1 MKYWWSLPL
10 VSLMLAGLPS
20 TSLAQLNNEVEELQ
34 GVIDAHVHVGPATAL
49 SISRTLDAI
58 EAAQIA
64 KRHGMRAIVFKQHYL
79 ETASWAYLVSR
90 MVPGIQLFGGI
101 ALNRSVG
108 GLNPNAVEQ
117 VATFAGG
124 FGRVVYMPTFE
135 SEHYNPG
142 SPIAVPVSKNGQ
154 LLPAVHEVLKVVA
167 KYDMGLS
174 TGHSSPQESL
184 MIIKAAKAAGVNRIY
199 VQHPMLERVGMSIEV
214 QKEAAKLG
222 ALIEY
227 VLGEGL
233 GAAEGVRSLG
243 RGHQGRRSGE
253 RAPGQRP
260 GPVGPG
266 ASDRRLQAD
275 PPAAAEGRLHPGAAR
290 PDDQAQPGAVHRPGE
305 VVGPSRTWPRNA
317 APTSR

>member
-1 MKYWWSLPL
+1 MRATWLLWLCVL
-10 VSLMLAGLPS
+10 VLGAPS
-20 TSLAQLNNEVEELQ
+20 ATLAQLNNETEELQ

-154 LLPAVHEVLKVVA
+154 LLPAAHEVLKVMA

-184 MIIKAAKAAGVNRIY
+184 MLIKAAQSAGVKRVY
-199 VQHPMLERVGMSIEV
+199 VQHPMLDRVGMSVEM
-214 QKEAAKLG
+214 QKEAAKMG
-222 ALIEY
+222 ALLEY
-227 VLGEGL
+227 VIGEALGSTEEFNHWVEGIKAVGPENVVLSSDL
-233 GAAEGVRSLG
+233 GQWGRSLPTDG
-243 RGHQGRRSGE
+243 FKVII
-253 RAPGQRP
+253 P
-260 GPVGPG
+260 
-266 ASDRRLQAD
+266 RLIKA
-275 PPAAAEGRLHPGAAR
+275 GLT
-290 PDDQAQPGAVHRPGE
+290 QAQVDLM
-305 VVGPSRTWPRNA
+305 
-317 APTSR
+317 

>member
-1 MKYWWSLPL
+1 MKRRLLPWLCVL
-10 VSLMLAGLPS
+10 VLGMPS
-20 TSLAQLNNEVEELQ
+20 VAMAQLNNETEELQ

-142 SPIAVPVSKNGQ
+142 SPIAVPISKNGQ

-167 KYDMGLS
+167 KYDMSLS

-184 MIIKAAKAAGVNRIY
+184 MLIKAAKAAGINRIY
-199 VQHPMLERVGMSIEV
+199 VQHPALERVGMSIEV
-214 QKEAAKLG
+214 QKEAAKMG

-227 VLGEGL
+227 VLGEAL
-233 GAAEGVRSLG
+233 GTPQQFDHWAAGIK
-243 RGHQGRRSGE
+243 
-253 RAPGQRP
+253 A
-260 GPVGPG
+260 VGPENVIIG
-266 ASDRRLQAD
+266 SDLGQWGRAIPTDGYKLVIPRLRKAGFTQEQID
-275 PPAAAEGRLHPGAAR
+275 VMTKRNPARFIGLEK
-290 PDDQAQPGAVHRPGE
+290 
-305 VVGPSRTWPRNA
+305 W
-317 APTSR
+317 

>member
-1 MKYWWSLPL
+1 MKRRLSLPL
-10 VSLMLAGLPS
+10 CVLMLVGVPAAG
-20 TSLAQLNNEVEELQ
+20 LAQLNSTHVELQ
-34 GVIDAHVHVGPATAL
+34 GIIDIHSHVGPATAL
-49 SISRTLDAI
+49 SINRTLDAI

-64 KRHGMRAIVFKQHYL
+64 QRHGMRAIVFKQHYL

-154 LLPAVHEVLKVVA
+154 LLPAVHEVFKVMA

-184 MIIKAAKAAGVNRIY
+184 MLIKAAKAAGVNRIY
-199 VQHPMLERVGMSIEV
+199 VQHPMLKRVGMSIET

-222 ALIEY
+222 ALLEY
-227 VLGEGL
+227 VLGEAL
-233 GAAEGVRSLG
+233 GSTEEFNHWVEGIKAVGPENVVLSSDLGQWGRSLPTDG
-243 RGHQGRRSGE
+243 FKVII
-253 RAPGQRP
+253 P
-260 GPVGPG
+260 
-266 ASDRRLQAD
+266 RLRKAGFTQD
-275 PPAAAEGRLHPGAAR
+275 QIDTMTKRNPARFLGLEN
-290 PDDQAQPGAVHRPGE
+290 
-305 VVGPSRTWPRNA
+305 W
-317 APTSR
+317 

>member
-1 MKYWWSLPL
+1 MKRWWSLPL
-10 VSLMLAGLPS
+10 CVLMLAGLPS

-167 KYDMGLS
+167 KYHMSLS

-199 VQHPMLERVGMSIEV
+199 VQHPMLERVGMSVEV
-214 QKEAAKLG
+214 QKEAAKMG

-227 VLGEGL
+227 VLGEAL
-233 GAAEGVRSLG
+233 GSPKEFEHWAAGIK
-243 RGHQGRRSGE
+243 
-253 RAPGQRP
+253 A
-260 GPVGPG
+260 VGPENVLLG
-266 ASDRRLQAD
+266 SDLGQWGRALPTDGYKLVIPRLRKAGFTQAEID
-275 PPAAAEGRLHPGAAR
+275 LMTKRNPARFIGLEK
-290 PDDQAQPGAVHRPGE
+290 
-305 VVGPSRTWPRNA
+305 W
-317 APTSR
+317 

>member
-1 MKYWWSLPL
+1 MKRRLLPWLCVL
-10 VSLMLAGLPS
+10 VLGMPS
-20 TSLAQLNNEVEELQ
+20 VAMAQLNTETEELQ

-142 SPIAVPVSKNGQ
+142 SPIAVPISKNGQ

-167 KYDMGLS
+167 KYDMSLS

-184 MIIKAAKAAGVNRIY
+184 MLIKAAKAAGINRIY
-199 VQHPMLERVGMSIEV
+199 VQHPALERVGMSIEV
-214 QKEAAKLG
+214 QKEAAKMG

-227 VLGEGL
+227 VLGEAL
-233 GAAEGVRSLG
+233 GTPQQFDHWAAGIK
-243 RGHQGRRSGE
+243 
-253 RAPGQRP
+253 A
-260 GPVGPG
+260 VGPENVIIG
-266 ASDRRLQAD
+266 SDLGQWGRAIPTDGYKLVIPRLRKAGFTQEQID
-275 PPAAAEGRLHPGAAR
+275 VMTKRNPARFIGLEK
-290 PDDQAQPGAVHRPGE
+290 
-305 VVGPSRTWPRNA
+305 W
-317 APTSR
+317 

>member
-1 MKYWWSLPL
+1 MKRRLLPWLCVL
-10 VSLMLAGLPS
+10 VLGMPS
-20 TSLAQLNNEVEELQ
+20 VAMAQLNNETEELQ

-142 SPIAVPVSKNGQ
+142 SPIAVPISKNGQ

-167 KYDMGLS
+167 KYDMSLS

-184 MIIKAAKAAGVNRIY
+184 MLIKAAKAAGINRIY
-199 VQHPMLERVGMSIEV
+199 VQHPALERVGMSIEV
-214 QKEAAKLG
+214 QKEAAKMG

-227 VLGEGL
+227 VLGEAL
-233 GAAEGVRSLG
+233 GTPQQFDHWAAGIK
-243 RGHQGRRSGE
+243 
-253 RAPGQRP
+253 A
-260 GPVGPG
+260 VGPENVIIG
-266 ASDRRLQAD
+266 SDLGQWGRAVPTDGYKLVIPRLRKAGFTQEQID
-275 PPAAAEGRLHPGAAR
+275 VMTKRNPARFIGLEK
-290 PDDQAQPGAVHRPGE
+290 
-305 VVGPSRTWPRNA
+305 W
-317 APTSR
+317 